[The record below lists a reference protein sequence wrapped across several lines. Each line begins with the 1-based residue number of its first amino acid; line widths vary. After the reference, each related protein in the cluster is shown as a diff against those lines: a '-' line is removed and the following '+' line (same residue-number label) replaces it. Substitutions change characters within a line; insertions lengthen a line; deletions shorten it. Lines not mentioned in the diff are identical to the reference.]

1 MKVWCVSRGMAGKD
15 QCGLC
20 LSCGAPFAPKDG
32 GVGLYARRGNLS
44 ILYIEDKCNTNSV
57 LMEAYDKPCF
67 INLREASHMIHG
79 SHHEAALDYMCHH
92 HKTDEGPMKP
102 VPGAVLPLVGGPFPY
117 YRSCTEK
124 EKGFVA
130 AWDQPPADARVDLD
144 PLWKYIV
151 GNDNTCEQ
159 WVRDGKLRSDI
170 NVKHPICKSCN
181 ALMTQ
186 LSYMRY
192 IVGFCSNAAR
202 NDNGSVIKESFRGIS
217 SYQAN
222 KHKAGPDLKNAYGRW
237 KVTPTEMT
245 KEIKYPTRTST
256 DDPEAPHIAH
266 YLHLCQPFQATA
278 TDDPFAKDA
287 WLISC
292 NSVEAGRTMY
302 FQQAWVLLVIV
313 CVATQLEKG
322 AVIAPH
328 RQTHGQHQHYGVLD
342 LYVSYFFWNL
352 CKYNYARELLTSGMN
367 FVQWHQKYFW
377 FATELPGLRARDL
390 PIVGLAC
397 YTTVD
402 AGARDLLHD
411 VCKRLMDLYY
421 NDLQPLVKFVTNRF
435 ASPITEAEYFAKH
448 YFIPLEAMRTLKR
461 VCDVGVREDN
471 FESALEVVG
480 MRAMLARV
488 MRICHAELLPMLKS
502 FRRSWLQLEIDRVRS
517 KNDGLTMY
525 SAAVIV
531 RLCELLEP
539 PTELPKDRGVLAA
552 VLRGRRC
559 SPWTSV
565 LALREMGAFTKV

>member
-1 MKVWCVSRGMAGKD
+1 MVCVSRGMAGKD

-57 LMEAYDKPCF
+57 LMEAYEKPCF
-67 INLREASHMIHG
+67 INVRQEAHMIHG
-79 SHHEAALDYMCHH
+79 AHHEAALDYMCHH
-92 HKTDEGPMKP
+92 HTTDEGPKKP
-102 VPGAVLPLVGGPFPY
+102 VIGGVVPNMGGPFPY
-117 YRSCTEK
+117 YKSNTNRES
-124 EKGFVA
+124 GFVA
-130 AWDQPPADARVDLD
+130 AWDQPREDARVDLT
-144 PLWKYIV
+144 PLWKHITGDKDQDMRWY
-151 GNDNTCEQ
+151 
-159 WVRDGKLRSDI
+159 RDGKIRSDI
-170 NVKHPICKSCN
+170 EVKHPMCQSCN
-181 ALMTQ
+181 VLMTQ

-192 IVGFCSNAAR
+192 MVGFCSNAER
-202 NDNGSVIKESFRGIS
+202 NRRGSVIDVSFRGIS
-217 SYQAN
+217 SYKVEKN
-222 KHKAGPDLKNAYGRW
+222 NAGPILKNAYGRW
-237 KVTPTEMT
+237 RVTQSEMR
-245 KEIKYPTRTST
+245 KEIKYPTRSGT
-256 DDPEAPHIAH
+256 DDPEAPHIAY

-278 TDDPFAKDA
+278 ADDPFAKNA
-287 WLISC
+287 WLRDC
-292 NSVEAGRTMY
+292 RSVEAGRIMY

-313 CVATQLEKG
+313 CVATQLERG
-322 AVIAPH
+322 AVLAPH
-328 RQTHGQHQHYGVLD
+328 KQTHGQHQHYGVLD

-352 CKYNYARELLTSGMN
+352 CKYDYMLELLNAGMD

-377 FATELPGLRARDL
+377 FATELPSLRARDL

-397 YTTVD
+397 FATVD
-402 AGARDLLHD
+402 MGARDLLHD

-421 NDLQPLVKFVTNRF
+421 NDLQPLVKFVTNRLNPPH
-435 ASPITEAEYFAKH
+435 SVDENFAKH
-448 YFIPLEAMRTLKR
+448 YFIPLEAMRTLRR
-461 VCDVGVREDN
+461 VCVGGVREDN